1 MDRICRKVFL
11 NLVYIVVY
19 ITKEEA
25 LLPGL
30 LEIAYCGGYQVY
42 RGKKSEGACGNIGK
56 RLNTAK

>member
-25 LLPGL
+25 LLPGF
-30 LEIAYCGGYQVY
+30 LEIAYCGGCQVY
-42 RGKKSEGACGNIGK
+42 RDKK
-56 RLNTAK
+56 AKELAEILGIS